1 MYINIEYNG
10 LYSEDMSSWIEKGL
24 ARLDTVKACPKA
36 IMDIPGD
43 IPPQKIRVRPA
54 AAQV

>member
-1 MYINIEYNG
+1 MVYI
-10 LYSEDMSSWIEKGL
+10 LKMSSWIEKGL